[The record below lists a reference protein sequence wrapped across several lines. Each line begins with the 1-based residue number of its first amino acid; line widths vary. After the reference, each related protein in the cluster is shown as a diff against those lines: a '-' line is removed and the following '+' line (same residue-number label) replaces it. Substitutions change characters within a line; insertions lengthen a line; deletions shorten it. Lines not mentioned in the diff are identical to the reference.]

1 MHGMDMKH
9 YISQRLNDM
18 KSLHEKEMLRD
29 IMEDIFIPLYNHTEA
44 QYDQLETRV
53 KNEMP
58 LIAESFVIW
67 NTVMPRENAQGN
79 PYMFPMLDEDLK
91 MPEIEMS
98 GLLDRLRHEGEI
110 RLDSVFIQAD
120 YLVCRELEG
129 NKEIFKGALKVQG
142 DNFQIGI
149 RLKPSK
155 RYVQCIENLYK
166 LFVSNSIPWQ
176 TVNSPYVFKMFDVV
190 MVRID
195 ANEQNLSQYKK
206 SNTFATGYTIDCG
219 KYEQCMHKTVIPV
232 WNITRQILKSEDFPL
247 AALDKVNYEYVFD
260 LTEQGTEHGYLADYR
275 NADIVAVRR
284 EESTLIVT
292 SSSKT
297 GVKWVIYK
305 VAKRKEYATDIFK
318 YDLMN
323 NAQSDSFTARMMAY
337 YGTIIKSNAE
347 LHRLLA
353 SYDVSE
359 YITLDSIQVV
369 SGMIDGETYE
379 VNRFIKDEIRDQTV
393 SKSLLMKF
401 KPIKRN
407 SYILRDVMSF
417 LVSQTQIIYPEFN
430 CVGVLV

>member
-1 MHGMDMKH
+1 MHGMDIKQ
-9 YISQRLNDM
+9 YISQRLSEM
-18 KSLHEKEMLRD
+18 KSLHEKDILRN
-29 IMEDIFIPLYNHTEA
+29 IMEDIFIPLHNHTET

-67 NTVMPRENAQGN
+67 NTIMPRENALGN
-79 PYMFPMLDEDLK
+79 QYIFPMLDEDLK

-98 GLLDRLRHEGEI
+98 GLLDRLRQEGGV
-110 RLDSVFIQAD
+110 RLDSVFVQAD
-120 YLVCRELEG
+120 YLVCREMEN
-129 NKEIFKGALKVQG
+129 NKEILNGILKVQG

-149 RLKPSK
+149 RLKPSI
-155 RYVQCIENLYK
+155 RYIQCIENLYK
-166 LFVSNSIPWQ
+166 LFVANSIPWQ

-195 ANEQNLSQYKK
+195 VNEQNLAKYKK
-206 SNTFATGYTIDCG
+206 LNSLATDYTVDCG
-219 KYEQCMHKTVIPV
+219 KYEQYIRKSTIPV
-232 WNITRQILKSEDFPL
+232 WNVSKQLLKSEDFPL

-260 LTEQGTEHGYLADYR
+260 LTEQGVEHGYLADYR
-275 NADIVAVRR
+275 NTDIVAVRR

-297 GVKWVIYK
+297 GVKWFIYK
-305 VAKRKEYATDIFK
+305 IAKRKQYTTDIFK

-323 NAQSDSFTARMMAY
+323 NAQTDSFTARMMAY

-347 LHRLLA
+347 LHRILA
-353 SYDVSE
+353 SYDASE
-359 YITLDSIQVV
+359 YITLDSIQVI
-369 SGMIDGETYE
+369 SGVIDGETYE

-430 CVGVLV
+430 CVGVLI

>member
-1 MHGMDMKH
+1 MYGMDMRQ
-9 YISQRLNDM
+9 YIAQRLNDM
-18 KSLHEKEMLRD
+18 KSIQEKNLLRD
-29 IMEDIFIPLYNHTEA
+29 IMEDIFIPLYNHTEV
-44 QYDQLETRV
+44 QYDQLEARI

-58 LIAESFVIW
+58 LIAESYVIW
-67 NTVMPRENAQGN
+67 NTMMPRGNAQGN
-79 PYMFPMLDEDLK
+79 QYMFPMLDNDLQ

-98 GLLDRLRHEGEI
+98 GLLDRLRQDGEI
-110 RLDSVFIQAD
+110 RLDSVFMQAD
-120 YLVCRELEG
+120 YLVCREIEN
-129 NKEIFKGALKVQG
+129 NKEIFRGTLKAQG

-155 RYVQCIENLYK
+155 RYIQRIENLYK

-176 TVNSPYVFKMFDVV
+176 TVNSPYVFKMFDVI

-195 ANEQNLSQYKK
+195 ANEQNLAKYKK
-206 SNTFATGYTIDCG
+206 ANTLATDYTIDCG
-219 KYEQCMHKTVIPV
+219 KYEQYIRKAVTPV
-232 WNITRQILKSEDFPL
+232 WNVSKQMLKSEDFPL

-275 NADIVAVRR
+275 NANIVAVRR
-284 EESTLIVT
+284 EENMLIVT

-297 GVKWVIYK
+297 GVKWDIYK
-305 VAKRKEYATDIFK
+305 VAKRKEYATDIFQ

-323 NAQSDSFTARMMAY
+323 NTQSDSFTARMMAH
-337 YGTIIKSNAE
+337 YGTVIKSNAE

-359 YITLDSIQVV
+359 YLTLDSVQVI

-379 VNRFIKDEIRDQTV
+379 VNRFIKDEIRDPIA
-393 SKSLLMKF
+393 SKSLLMRF

-417 LVSQTQIIYPEFN
+417 LVSQTQMIYPEFN
-430 CVGVLV
+430 CVGVMI